1 MKSALIASGVASLL
15 FLQQSLLAANP
26 VSYQAALKDAQTQ
39 QRPLLVLVGATWC
52 PGCQTMKQ
60 TVLPNLQREGG
71 MRDVTFTTVDADSD
85 RDVASQLMRGSA
97 IPQLIVFAKSPDGKW
112 HREQITGET
121 SGANVKSLIA
131 RAIAAQKGSP
141 AKAENAS
148 SNASSGAIG
157 N

>member
-1 MKSALIASGVASLL
+1 MKLGITVSAIASVFILAHM
-15 FLQQSLLAANP
+15 LLAGSPAP
-26 VSYQAALKDAQTQ
+26 YQAALKDAQSH

-60 TVLPNLQREGG
+60 TVLPTLQRQGG
-71 MRDVTFTTVDADSD
+71 MSDVTYTTVDADTD

-97 IPQLIVFAKSPDGKW
+97 IPQLIVFAKTPDGSW

-121 SGANVKSLIA
+121 TAANVKSLIA
-131 RAIAAQKGSP
+131 RALTVQKGP
-141 AKAENAS
+141 TAKTTETTA
-148 SNASSGAIG
+148 GAIG

>member
-1 MKSALIASGVASLL
+1 MNSRIVLSALASLL
-15 FLQQSLLAANP
+15 ILEQAALAANP
-26 VSYQAALKDAQTQ
+26 VSYQAALKDAQSQ

-121 SGANVKSLIA
+121 SAANVKSLIA
-131 RAIAAQKGSP
+131 RAIAAQKGP
-141 AKAENAS
+141 PHKTE
-148 SNASSGAIG
+148 NASSGAIG

>member
-1 MKSALIASGVASLL
+1 MKSGLITSGLASVLL
-15 FLQQSLLAANP
+15 FQQAILAANP
-26 VSYQAALKDAQTQ
+26 ISYQAALKDAQAQ

-60 TVLPNLQREGG
+60 TVLPGLQREGG
-71 MRDVTFTTVDADSD
+71 MRGVTFTSVDADTD

-121 SGANVKSLIA
+121 NAANVKSLIA
-131 RAIAAQKGSP
+131 RAVAAQKGP
-141 AKAENAS
+141 AAKADEP
-148 SNASSGAIG
+148 SNGAIG